1 MTPEDFNKLPEDL
14 RESRFRRSLSEL
26 SATDA
31 RPDGSREYCIVPDST
46 IGHLLAMDFDLVKEH
61 WRKDRLVF
69 MGKSADALLV
79 NGEDWYLIEFKT
91 GGINVAESLRKVYDS
106 AIALVEFGVLTWE
119 QCKSRLTFILV
130 GKEVETRLDQ
140 LRRKSRSDYMDPA
153 YKAVDLDPRTVE
165 GQVVKEFLIFTPSEF
180 ESFASRCNWRD

>member
-1 MTPEDFNKLPEDL
+1 MTPDDFNKLPDDL
-14 RESRFRRSLSEL
+14 REYRFRKSLGEL

-31 RPDGSREYCIVPDST
+31 RPDGSREYCIALDSA
-46 IGHLLAMDFDLVKEH
+46 ICHLLAIDFDSVKEY

-79 NGEDWYLIEFKT
+79 DGEDWYLIEFKT

-106 AIALVEFGVLTWE
+106 AMALVEFGILTWE

-130 GKEVETRLDQ
+130 GKEVETRLEQ
-140 LRRKSRSDYMDPA
+140 LRKKSRSEYMDLA

-165 GQVVKEFLIFTPSEF
+165 GQIVKEFLIYTPSEF
-180 ESFASRCNWRD
+180 ETLAVAHQWRN